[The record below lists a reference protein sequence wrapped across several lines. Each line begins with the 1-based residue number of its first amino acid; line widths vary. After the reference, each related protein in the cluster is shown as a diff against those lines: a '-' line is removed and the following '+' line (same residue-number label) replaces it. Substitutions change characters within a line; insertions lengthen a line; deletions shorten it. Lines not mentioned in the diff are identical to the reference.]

1 MTYEFIE
8 SNGTKYPVRY
18 GFWALSNFCKL
29 ANLTLAE
36 LNTLG
41 SNMTME
47 QAIALVYAGLQ
58 DGHRKANLSFSL
70 DTADVADL
78 LDEAGD
84 LLKKCVSIF
93 SEHQGKPLKKN
104 NRKET
109 KGRVRKV

>member
-70 DTADVADL
+70 DPAVVADL
-78 LDEAGD
+78 LDEDGD

-93 SEHQGKPLKKN
+93 SDHQGKPLKKN